1 MNVQYILVL
10 VLILLVLVGLSHY
23 SKSRTIFTCTTFF
36 DFEKQDRWAS
46 FQRAITNI
54 YRYNSSNLPQKWFIV
69 NEYSATPKADWAA
82 LMAERYPQMIFI
94 QKQKDQKGQAKSLNL
109 ILEAIKPYDYW
120 IQWEDSWYPERPFLA
135 RAIDIMN
142 SSTISQ
148 LQITTNRT
156 KVSWLDV
163 SAERKKHL
171 FTSNGTEYIQILP
184 SSELTHYLKRHPKDY
199 DTSWNKLGWPLFS
212 LQPSVNRVSHIR
224 SLGEFSTDAALWPVK
239 FEWAW
244 ARQWF
249 LAGGT
254 KAVLPD
260 GPVIRSGHISTYAK

>member
-1 MNVQYILVL
+1 MNYTFFQTPKELEKDL
-10 VLILLVLVGLSHY
+10 NSHLPQ
-23 SKSRTIFTCTTFF
+23 TIFTCTTFF
-36 DFEKQDRWAS
+36 DFEKQDRWTS
-46 FQRAITNI
+46 FKRAITNI
-54 YRYNSSNLPQKWFIV
+54 YQYDSANLPQKWFIV
-69 NEYSATPKADWAA
+69 NEYSATPKADWTK
-82 LMAERYPQMIFI
+82 LMAETYPHMTFI
-94 QKQKDQKGQAKSLNL
+94 QKQKDQKGQAHSLNL

-135 RAIDIMN
+135 RAHDIMKF
-142 SSTISQ
+142 TTLSQ
-148 LQITTNRT
+148 LQVTRGHTN
-156 KVSWLDV
+156 VSWLDIPND
-163 SAERKKHL
+163 RLKPYKTH
-171 FTSNGTEYIQILP
+171 NGTEFIEIKAAP
-184 SSELTHYLKRHPKDY
+184 EIKDY
-199 DTSWNKLGWPLFS
+199 LHNNPYEYSHAWIMKGWPLFS

-224 SLGEFSTDAALWPVK
+224 SLGEFSTDPDLWPVK